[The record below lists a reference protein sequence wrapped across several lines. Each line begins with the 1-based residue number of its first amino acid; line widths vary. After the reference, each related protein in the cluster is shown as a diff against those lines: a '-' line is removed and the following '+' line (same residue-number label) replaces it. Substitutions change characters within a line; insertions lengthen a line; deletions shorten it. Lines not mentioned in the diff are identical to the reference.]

1 MRARHRLSKLLL
13 RHGLVW
19 NRPQVWTQAH
29 GLWLRQLLAYRDWPV
44 GTQTA
49 VEAAYQ
55 TVAAA
60 TARRDRL
67 DAEIVEMA
75 ANSEFTPITR
85 HFQGSAYWVV

>member
-1 MRARHRLSKLLL
+1 MV
-13 RHGLVW
+13 GD
-19 NRPQVWTQAH
+19 RPQAWTQAH

-55 TVAAA
+55 TVAAT

-67 DAEIVEMA
+67 DTEIVEMA
-75 ANSEFTPITR
+75 ANSAFIPITK
-85 HFQGSAYWVV
+85 HFQGGAY